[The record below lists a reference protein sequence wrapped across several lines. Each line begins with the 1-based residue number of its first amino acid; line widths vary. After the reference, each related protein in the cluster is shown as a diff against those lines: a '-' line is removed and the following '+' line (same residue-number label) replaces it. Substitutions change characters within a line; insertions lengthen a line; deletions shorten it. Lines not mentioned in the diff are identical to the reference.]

1 MLTLIAFVVAL
12 AILIAVHEYGHYRVA
27 VACGVK
33 VLRFSIGFGKPL
45 WRWQR
50 PGSPTEF
57 VVGAIPLG
65 GYVRMLDEREEPVD
79 PGERHLAFNNQPL
92 RARAA
97 IVAAGPVA
105 NLLLAVLLFAG
116 VNWIG
121 VQEPTA
127 VLGAPAEQSLAY
139 EAGLRGGEEVLSV
152 SRDDGEPGE
161 AAPVRSLDGL
171 RWILTQAALD
181 GQDVY
186 LNVKTRAAGGEKPY
200 RLRLSAL
207 QPGDADAKLM
217 ERIGVALP
225 WSAPVL
231 GQVEPGEAAAQAG
244 LQKGDEVLQMDGRPV
259 PDAFQLRQRIRASGA
274 DGAPKVQTWQIRRAG
289 QVLDI
294 AVQPRPFVDGGVS
307 VGRVGAY
314 IGSPVAMVQV
324 SYGLWEGLEKG
335 AARTWELSSLTL
347 RMLGKMLVGQ
357 ASLQNISGPLSI
369 AEYAGKSAQIGFTQ
383 YLAFLGLLSVSLGVL
398 NLLPL
403 PVLDGGHLMYYLWEA
418 VTGKPPTTQ
427 WLERL
432 QKGGIAVLVLMMCVA
447 FFNDL
452 TRLLG

>member
-1 MLTLIAFVVAL
+1 MMLTLIAFVVAL

-45 WRWQR
+45 WQWQR

-57 VVGAIPLG
+57 VVSAIPLG
-65 GYVRMLDEREEPVD
+65 GYVRMLDEREAPVD
-79 PGERHLAFNNQPL
+79 PSERHLAFNNQPL
-92 RARAA
+92 RSRAA
-97 IVAAGPVA
+97 IVAAGPLA
-105 NLLLAVLLFAG
+105 NLLLAVALFAS

-121 VQEPTA
+121 VQEPAA
-127 VLGAPAEQSLAY
+127 VLGAPPERSLAY
-139 EAGLRGGEEVLSV
+139 EAGLRGGEQVMSV
-152 SRDDGEPGE
+152 ASDDGEVT
-161 AAPVRSLDGL
+161 PVRSLEDL
-171 RWILTQAALD
+171 RWMLTQAALD

-186 LNVKTRAAGGEKPY
+186 LNVQAKASGAQKPY
-200 RLRLSAL
+200 RLQLSKL
-207 QPGDADAKLM
+207 KPDDADAKLM
-217 ERIGVALP
+217 ERVGVARP
-225 WSAPVL
+225 WSAAVL
-231 GQVEPGEAAAQAG
+231 GEVEPGEAAAQAG
-244 LQKGDEVLQMDGRPV
+244 LQKGDEVLQLDGQNV
-259 PDAFQLRQRIRASGA
+259 PDAFQLRERIRASGA
-274 DGAPKVQTWQIRRAG
+274 AGAPPVQTWQIRRDG
-289 QVLDI
+289 QVLNVD
-294 AVQPRPFVDGGVS
+294 VQPRPFVDGETA

-314 IGSPVAMVQV
+314 IGAPVAVVQV
-324 SYGLWEGLEKG
+324 RYGLWEGLEKG
-335 AARTWELSSLTL
+335 AVRTWELSSLTL
-347 RMLGKMLVGQ
+347 RMLGKMLIGQ
-357 ASLQNISGPLSI
+357 ASLQNISGPLTI

-383 YLAFLGLLSVSLGVL
+383 YLAFLGLISVSLGVL

-418 VTGKPPTTQ
+418 VTGKPPTTA

>member
-1 MLTLIAFVVAL
+1 MLTLLAFVVAL
-12 AILIAVHEYGHYRVA
+12 AVLIAVHEYGHYRVA

-45 WRWQR
+45 WRWQK

-57 VVGAIPLG
+57 VVSAIPLG
-65 GYVRMLDEREEPVD
+65 GYVRMLDEREAPVD
-79 PGERHLAFNNQPL
+79 PSERHLAFNNQPL
-92 RARAA
+92 RSRAA

-121 VQEPTA
+121 VQEPAA
-127 VLGAPAEQSLAY
+127 VLGAPAEHSLAY
-139 EAGLRGGEEVLSV
+139 EAGLRGGEEVVSV
-152 SRDDGEPGE
+152 TGDEGE
-161 AAPVRSLDGL
+161 ATPVRSLDDL
-171 RWILTQAALD
+171 RWLLTQAALD

-186 LNVKTRAAGGEKPY
+186 LNVKANASGSEKPY

-207 QPGDADAKLM
+207 RPEEANAKLM
-217 ERIGVALP
+217 ERVGVSRP
-225 WSAPVL
+225 WSAAVL
-231 GQVEPGEAAAQAG
+231 GDMEPGEAAAQAG
-244 LQKGDEVLQMDGRPV
+244 LQKGDEVLQLDGQPV

-274 DGAPKVQTWQIRRAG
+274 AGEPKAQSWQIRRAG
-289 QVLDI
+289 QVLNI
-294 AVQPRPFVDGGVS
+294 NVQPRSFVDGGKS
-307 VGRVGAY
+307 VGRVGAF

-324 SYGLWEGLEKG
+324 RYGLWEGLEKG
-335 AARTWELSSLTL
+335 ASRTWDLSSLTL
-347 RMLGKMLVGQ
+347 RMLGKMVVGQ

-369 AEYAGKSAQIGFTQ
+369 AEYAGKSAQVGFTQ

-418 VTGKPPTTQ
+418 VTGKPPTTA
-427 WLERL
+427 WMERL

>member
-45 WRWQR
+45 WQWRK
-50 PGSPTEF
+50 SESSTEF
-57 VVGAIPLG
+57 VVSAIPLG
-65 GYVRMLDEREEPVD
+65 GYVRMLDEREAPVD
-79 PGERHLAFNNQPL
+79 PSERHLAFNTQPL

-105 NLLLAVLLFAG
+105 NLLLAVLLFAV

-121 VQEPTA
+121 VKEPVA
-127 VLGAPAEQSLAY
+127 VLGPPVAQSLAY
-139 EAGLRGGEEVLSV
+139 DAGLRGGEQVISV
-152 SRDDGEPGE
+152 TGEDGE
-161 AAPVRSLDGL
+161 ATPVRSLDDL
-171 RWILTQAALD
+171 RWMLTQAALD

-186 LNVKTRAAGGEKPY
+186 LNVKAETSGAEKPY
-200 RLRLSAL
+200 RLQLSAL
-207 QPGDADAKLM
+207 EPDDADAKLM
-217 ERIGVALP
+217 ERIGIGRP
-225 WSAPVL
+225 WSAPIL
-231 GQVEPGEAAAQAG
+231 GEVEPGEAAAEAG
-244 LQKGDEVLQMDGRPV
+244 LQKGDEVLQVNGQSV
-259 PDAFQLRQRIRASGA
+259 PDAFELRQRIRASGDA
-274 DGAPKVQTWQIRRAG
+274 GEPKAQRWQIRRAG
-289 QVLDI
+289 QLLNIEVR
-294 AVQPRPFVDGGVS
+294 PRLRVDGRTT

-314 IGSPVAMVQV
+314 IGTPVEMVQV
-324 SYGLWEGLEKG
+324 RYGLWEGLEKG
-335 AARTWELSSLTL
+335 VTRTWELSSLTL

-369 AEYAGKSAQIGFTQ
+369 AEYAGKSAEIGFTQ

-418 VTGKPPTTQ
+418 VTGKPPTTA

-452 TRLLG
+452 TRILG